1 MRTMENNLILLIL
14 FMGCLTFPASAQRA
28 AYRASIQNSFW
39 TGPRDGY
46 SQSPDD
52 DHGRVYGGLQARLRL
67 GAFVGIEGAVEY
79 RSKQEYGIGDYTM
92 ETSSIPVTASLM
104 LFAPI
109 SEQFAPYAVG
119 GLGAYHTR
127 YSFSDEAEGLG
138 LEDDNEFHMGYHV
151 GLGFEIPLS
160 SNVAL
165 NADYRYL
172 FMNPDRNEESLEDT
186 DFSGNV
192 ISAGLMFYF

>member
-1 MRTMENNLILLIL
+1 MKNKLILLLL
-14 FMGCLTFPASAQRA
+14 FMGGITFAASAQSA
-28 AYRASIQNSFW
+28 ADRASIKNTFGI
-39 TGPRDGY
+39 GPRVGFYNSADADEG
-46 SQSPDD
+46 SF
-52 DHGRVYGGLQARLRL
+52 YGGIQARARL
-67 GAFVGIEGAVEY
+67 GAFIGIEGTVEY
-79 RSKQEYGIGDYTM
+79 RSKQEYGLGDYSM
-92 ETSSIPVTASLM
+92 ETSSIPITGSLL

-119 GLGAYHTR
+119 GLGAYYTR
-127 YSFSDEAEGLG
+127 YNFSDNAEGLG
-138 LEDDNEFHMGYHV
+138 FDDDSDFHLGYHV
-151 GLGFEIPLS
+151 GLGFEVPLS

-172 FMNPDRNEESLEDT
+172 FMNPDRNDESLEDT

>member
-1 MRTMENNLILLIL
+1 MKKKLILLTL
-14 FMGCLTFPASAQRA
+14 FMGGLTFAVSAQSA
-28 AYRASIQNSFW
+28 ADRASIKNTFGI
-39 TGPRDGY
+39 GPRVGY
-46 SQSPDD
+46 YNSADADEGSF
-52 DHGRVYGGLQARLRL
+52 YGGIQARLRL

-79 RSKQEYGIGDYTM
+79 RSKQEYGIGNYTM
-92 ETSSIPVTASLM
+92 DTSSIPVTASL
-104 LFAPI
+104 LFFAPV

-119 GLGAYHTR
+119 GLGAYYTR
-127 YSFSDEAEGLG
+127 YNFSDEAEGLG
-138 LEDDNEFHMGYHV
+138 LEDDNDFHMGYHI

>member
-1 MRTMENNLILLIL
+1 MKKKLILLTL
-14 FMGCLTFPASAQRA
+14 FMGGLTFAASAQSA
-28 AYRASIQNSFW
+28 ADRASIKNTFGI
-39 TGPRDGY
+39 GPRVGYYNSADADDG
-46 SQSPDD
+46 SF
-52 DHGRVYGGLQARLRL
+52 YGGLQARLRL

>member
-1 MRTMENNLILLIL
+1 MKKKLILLTL
-14 FMGCLTFPASAQRA
+14 FMGGLTFAASAQSA
-28 AYRASIQNSFW
+28 ADRASIKNTFGI
-39 TGPRDGY
+39 GPRVGYYNSADADDG
-46 SQSPDD
+46 SF
-52 DHGRVYGGLQARLRL
+52 YGGLQARLRL

-92 ETSSIPVTASLM
+92 DTSSIPVTASLM

-119 GLGAYHTR
+119 GLGAYYTR
-127 YSFSDEAEGLG
+127 YNFSNEAEELG